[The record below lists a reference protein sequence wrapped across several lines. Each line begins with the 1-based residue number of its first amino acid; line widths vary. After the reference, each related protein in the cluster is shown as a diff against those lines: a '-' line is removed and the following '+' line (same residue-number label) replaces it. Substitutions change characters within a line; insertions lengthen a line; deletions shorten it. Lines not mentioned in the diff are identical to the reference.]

1 MRAHSPCPRQLFVAA
16 ALIACG
22 QRASAQRYI
31 APSRENIVST
41 TEERSDNPPVHL
53 IFVENHSTI
62 PVTVF
67 NVSLSGCTNVKDPCW
82 PKQVNIHIVPGQ
94 RQIVMRVSPRNPDG
108 GFSYRFGFSW
118 HADSSA
124 MRALEAL
131 AEGNGSKE
139 PEAAPA
145 AQQPNAEPQRAP
157 VVAAAPDPHAPV
169 FAGIAMD
176 AESQLPLP
184 CTRVALE
191 DSLQNVVARSRTTS
205 DGVFYLNAPRAG
217 TYRVRVETF
226 GWSPVYGPFTPA
238 APDETKEQKYLV
250 KFVEQMLISRHDLG
264 LDAFEH
270 ARPAAVST
278 ALYGAPQRGAA
289 SAPVV
294 QGVTLGGS
302 ESMPIL
308 GIVGRA
314 PAGTSWV
321 QFVVDS
327 LGRVDTTSVQ
337 LPVGIDKLSLASVK
351 SVLPRVRFTP
361 ARDGGA
367 PTCEMLR
374 MQVNFSPR

>member
-1 MRAHSPCPRQLFVAA
+1 VRIHGPSTGRLLVAA
-16 ALIACG
+16 TLMVCS
-22 QRASAQRYI
+22 QRASAQKYV
-31 APSRENIVST
+31 APSRDNIVST
-41 TEERSDNPPVHL
+41 TEERTDNPPVHL
-53 IFVENHSTI
+53 IFVENHSTAS
-62 PVTVF
+62 VTVF

-82 PKQVNIHIVPGQ
+82 PKQVNIRVAPGQ
-94 RQIVMRVSPRNPDG
+94 RQIVMRVSPRNPEQ
-108 GFSYRFGFSW
+108 GFGYHFGFSW
-118 HADSSA
+118 HADASA
-124 MRALEAL
+124 MQALEGL
-131 AEGNGSKE
+131 AEGVGSKV
-139 PEAAPA
+139 PEVPA
-145 AQQPNAEPQRAP
+145 ATQQPNAESARAP
-157 VVAAAPDPHAPV
+157 AVAAAPDPHAPV
-169 FAGIAMD
+169 FAGIALD
-176 AESQLPLP
+176 AESQLPLA

-191 DSLQNVVARSRTTS
+191 DSLQNVVARSRTTR
-205 DGVFYLNAPRAG
+205 DGVFYLNPPSPG

-238 APDETKEQKYLV
+238 ASDETKEQKYLV

-278 ALYGAPQRGAA
+278 ALYGPPQRGAA
-289 SAPVV
+289 STPVV

-337 LPVGIDKLSLASVK
+337 LPAGTDKLSLASVK

-361 ARDGGA
+361 ARESGA
-367 PTCEMLR
+367 ATCEMLR